1 MTAIDPATGL
11 RESEFFGAIP
21 YRGYNIDFIAQ
32 YLYENPGARN
42 SEIRDA
48 LAQSRGGDKLPPGW
62 GSCYFTDKTR
72 NRFYRNSTSW
82 AGRLWRRLDPANA
95 RKGWVLTLEGYG
107 RVKNP

>member
-42 SEIRDA
+42 GMIRNA
-48 LAQSRGGDKLPPGW
+48 LAQSRGRDVAPPGW

-72 NRFYRNSTSW
+72 NRFYRGSTSW
-82 AGRLWRRLDPANA
+82 AGKLWRRVDPLDV
-95 RKGWVLTLEGYG
+95 RKGWALTLEGYG
-107 RVKNP
+107 RVKQP